1 VIEDFKYLVS
11 FPPHRLVLATLILGT
26 TYFKMKK
33 DKVLVSL
40 NACNGDIEPYDML
53 EVWVQIRGPPP
64 QMEQLENIRA
74 NCFFLGQDARN

>member
-11 FPPHRLVLATLILGT
+11 FPPHRLVSATLILGT

-40 NACNGDIEPYDML
+40 NAWNGDIEPYDML
-53 EVWVQIRGPPP
+53 EVWVQIRA